1 MKAPVTIAIDWSSGE
16 PVYGQIA
23 DQVRERIAAGQLR
36 PGDSLPPVR
45 TLASDLG
52 VNLNTVARAYRL
64 LEEEG
69 FVKITD
75 RAGALVAAPAA
86 STDAESR
93 DRLRED
99 LREVL
104 ARMRQAGVEAEEMRR
119 LAEREIASLSGRD
132 AKTRQEGRGGGA

>member
-1 MKAPVTIAIDWSSGE
+1 MKAPVTIAIDWKSAE

-36 PGDSLPPVR
+36 PGDPLPPVR

-69 FVKITD
+69 FVKIAD
-75 RAGALVAAPAA
+75 RAGTLVAAPAPSA
-86 STDAESR
+86 DTESR
-93 DRLRED
+93 ERLRED

-104 ARMRQAGVEAEEMRR
+104 ARMRQAGVGPEEMRR

-132 AKTRQEGRGGGA
+132 AKVRQGERGGGA